1 MQSKLA
7 FVSLAFAA
15 ALVAANPTPR
25 GEGSEPASSC
35 STGPVQCCQSIVP
48 ASDSTAAGI
57 LGSLGIVL
65 GDLVDVG
72 LGCTSLLTGTCSDQA
87 ACCEDNSH
95 GDLISISC
103 VSIL

>member
-1 MQSKLA
+1 MQFKLA
-7 FVSLAFAA
+7 FVSVALA
-15 ALVAANPTPR
+15 ALVAANPTPG
-25 GEGSEPASSC
+25 GEGSEPATGSC

-48 ASDSTAAGI
+48 ASDGTAAGI
-57 LGSLGIVL
+57 LSSLGIVL

-72 LGCTSLLTGTCSDQA
+72 LGCTSLTGTCSGQT